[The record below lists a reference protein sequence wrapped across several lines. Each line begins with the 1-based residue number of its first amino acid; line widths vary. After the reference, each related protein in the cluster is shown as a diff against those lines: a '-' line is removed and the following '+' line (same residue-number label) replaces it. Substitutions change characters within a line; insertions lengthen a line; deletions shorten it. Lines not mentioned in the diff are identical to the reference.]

1 MNGMKKRRSFE
12 EIKKIVEQG
21 EAKIAAGATVEDVC
35 AEFGVSTP
43 SYYGWRRKFSK
54 SDVDQSKQ
62 FKEIEKENALLK
74 RLVADQALEIAR
86 LKQDLGEY

>member
-21 EAKIAAGATVEDVC
+21 EAKIAAGATVDDVC

-54 SDVDQSKQ
+54 TEVDQSKLV
-62 FKEIEKENALLK
+62 KDLERENTLLK
-74 RLVADQALEIAR
+74 RLVAEQALEIAQF
-86 LKQDLGEY
+86 KQDLGEY

>member
-1 MNGMKKRRSFE
+1 MKKRRSFE

-21 EAKIAAGATVEDVC
+21 EAKIAAGATVDDVC

-54 SDVDQSKQ
+54 SEVDQSKLV
-62 FKEIEKENALLK
+62 KDLERENTLLK
-74 RLVADQALEIAR
+74 RLVAEQALEIAQF
-86 LKQDLGEY
+86 KQDLGEY

>member
-1 MNGMKKRRSFE
+1 MKKRRSFE

-21 EAKIAAGATVEDVC
+21 EAKIAAGATVDDVC

-54 SDVDQSKQ
+54 SEVDQSKLV
-62 FKEIEKENALLK
+62 KDLERENALLK
-74 RLVADQALEIAR
+74 RLVAEQALEIAQF
-86 LKQDLGEY
+86 KQDLGEY